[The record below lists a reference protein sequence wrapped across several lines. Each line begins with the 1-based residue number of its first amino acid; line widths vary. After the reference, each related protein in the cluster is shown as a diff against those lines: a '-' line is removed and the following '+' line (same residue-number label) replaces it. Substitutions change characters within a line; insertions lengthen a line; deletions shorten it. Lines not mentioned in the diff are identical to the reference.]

1 MTQKT
6 DIHPLQADILK
17 VLLFTP
23 EARFSDL
30 NVSRISTDHF
40 TFHVKK
46 LTELKLIEK
55 TEENSYRLTII
66 GKEFA
71 NRFDVDTEN
80 VVLERQAKI
89 GVLIGCVRGE
99 GKDREYLIQQ
109 RLKQPYFGYY
119 GFMTGKVKLGETVYE
134 TAERE
139 LQEEMGLAADL
150 KLVGVRHKM
159 DYDKDRRLLEDK
171 YFYVFRGENPRG
183 ELQAEFNGGRNAWM
197 TKDEISKLPKLFHDC
212 METIGLLDQGKFRF
226 IESKYT
232 VLGY

>member
-1 MTQKT
+1 MVGEVEPSKYPENIPNEVRLNFAIPYCPRTKPSNDDKRWRDITGSSQLYPLTIFADSCGTKMTLRYR
-6 DIHPLQADILK
+6 IIL
-17 VLLFTP
+17 TP

-55 TEENSYRLTII
+55 TEENSYRLTVI

-171 YFYVFRGENPRG
+171 YFYVFRGENP
-183 ELQAEFNGGRNAWM
+183 
-197 TKDEISKLPKLFHDC
+197 
-212 METIGLLDQGKFRF
+212 
-226 IESKYT
+226 
-232 VLGY
+232 